1 VFSLSGF
8 NRAICLATG
17 GACGYAF
24 TNPDADT
31 VYDIFPIQKPPPFAF
46 ITVYKVDKDKSHEF
60 EQSWKEVARFHQRQE
75 GYLFTKFLRAD
86 AKVKDMGQA
95 QYDYVDI
102 VQWSTGDAQRRATLR
117 TGYRQL
123 IEDMQAH
130 QRSPGT
136 PEANCSPLMYSV
148 VVDDTPSKY

>member
-1 VFSLSGF
+1 
-8 NRAICLATG
+8 
-17 GACGYAF
+17 
-24 TNPDADT
+24 
-31 VYDIFPIQKPPPFAF
+31 
-46 ITVYKVDKDKSHEF
+46 DKSHEF

-86 AKVKDMGQA
+86 AKVKDMGTPQF
-95 QYDYVDI
+95 DYVDI

-123 IEDMQAH
+123 IEDLQAH
-130 QRSPGT
+130 QKAPGT
-136 PEANCSPLMYSV
+136 PEASCSPLMYSV